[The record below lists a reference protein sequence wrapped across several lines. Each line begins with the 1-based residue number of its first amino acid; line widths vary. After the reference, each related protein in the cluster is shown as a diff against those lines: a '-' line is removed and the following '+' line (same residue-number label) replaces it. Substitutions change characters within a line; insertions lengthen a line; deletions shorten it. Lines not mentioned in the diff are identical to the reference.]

1 MINGLIGKMDEIGI
15 IYMYSS
21 IYQSE
26 VNTMA
31 YEPVVSE
38 RIGLVEIP
46 SASLII
52 QYIFLGGS
60 AYGRV
65 KSIAYFFK
73 FFLAKSAPIVLI
85 S

>member
-73 FFLAKSAPIVLI
+73 FCLAKFAPIVLI